1 MADPMR
7 WPPGYVEE
15 ILALLDLIEGQDDAS
30 LAVQHHELAEKYGF
44 KVMFRERTSGQ
55 LN

>member
-30 LAVQHHELAEKYGF
+30 LAVQRHEIAVKYGF
-44 KVMFRERTSGQ
+44 AVVLRELTSGQ